1 MNSEN
6 AQEGSALYVAMLSAV
21 AALGGLLFGYDTA
34 VIAGAIGFLRTH
46 FSLDAATTGWAA
58 SSALL
63 GCLIGAGIAGGIAD
77 RVGRKKALLVAAVL
91 YTVSGIWSALPATIA
106 EFSLARIL
114 GGIGIGTASVVCPLY
129 IAEISPADRRGR
141 LVTFNQLAIVI
152 GILVVYFV
160 NYFIAGLGNE
170 EWNASTGWRWMFGSA
185 AAPAAVFFFLTLLIP
200 ESPRWLAERGRQEEA
215 RRTLARVGG
224 AARADAELRAITD
237 ALREEPVSSAGL
249 LKGGLRRAFLIGAVL
264 AVLQQVTGINV
275 FMYYA
280 PEIFKQLGSGTDT
293 ALLQTISV
301 GGMNLLFTLIALRM
315 VDRFGRRP
323 LMITGAAGMALSLGG
338 LGFAAY
344 NNILEAWVLVFVLGF
359 IAFFAMSLGPVVW
372 LIIAEVFPTRIRGR
386 GMAIATLLLWGAN
399 YIVSQTFPI
408 INEHP
413 WLVATFR
420 HAFPFF
426 LYAFFCILTILFVWL
441 VVPETRGKSLEEIE
455 KLWKAGGSHA

>member
-1 MNSEN
+1 MTSGN
-6 AQEGSALYVAMLSAV
+6 AREGSALYVAMLSAV

-34 VIAGAIGFLRTH
+34 VIAGAIGFLRSH
-46 FSLDAATTGWAA
+46 FSLDAAATGWAA
-58 SSALL
+58 SCALL
-63 GCLIGAGIAGGIAD
+63 GCLIGAGLAGSAAD
-77 RVGRKKALLVAAVL
+77 RLGRKKALLLAAVL
-91 YTVSGIWSALPATIA
+91 YTVSGVWSALPATIT
-106 EFSLARIL
+106 EFSFARIL

-129 IAEISPADRRGR
+129 IAEISPAERRGR

-160 NYFIAGLGNE
+160 NYFIAGLGDE
-170 EWNASTGWRWMFGSA
+170 QWNATTGWRWMFGSA

-200 ESPRWLAERGRQEEA
+200 ESPRWLTQKGRNEEA
-215 RRTLARVGG
+215 MTTLRRVGG
-224 AARADAELRAITD
+224 PARADAELRAITE
-237 ALREEPVSSAGL
+237 ALGEEPVSAAGL
-249 LKGGLRRAFLIGAVL
+249 LKPGLRRAFLIGAVL

-293 ALLQTISV
+293 ALLQTISL
-301 GGMNLLFTLIALRM
+301 GGINLLFTLIALRV
-315 VDRFGRRP
+315 VDRFGRKP
-323 LMITGAAGMALSLGG
+323 LMITGAAGMTLSLAG
-338 LGFAAY
+338 LGFTAY

-372 LIIAEVFPTRIRGR
+372 LIIAEIFPTRIRGR
-386 GMAIATLLLWGAN
+386 GMAVATLILWGAN

-408 INEHP
+408 INENP

-420 HAFPFF
+420 HAFPFL
-426 LYAFFCILTILFVWL
+426 LYGSFCILTLFFVWL

-455 KLWKAGGSHA
+455 HLWKTERRNA